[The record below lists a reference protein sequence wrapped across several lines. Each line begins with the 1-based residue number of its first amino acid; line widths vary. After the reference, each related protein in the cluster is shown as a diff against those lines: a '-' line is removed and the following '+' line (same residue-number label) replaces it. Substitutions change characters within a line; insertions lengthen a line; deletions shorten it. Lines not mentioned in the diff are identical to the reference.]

1 MSQDFLVEIGTEELP
16 PKSLLG
22 LSQAFQRE
30 LETRLRAVE
39 LTFGAVQAY
48 AAPRRLAVHVA
59 GLAQRTPDKRE
70 QVWGPPAKVA
80 FDAEGNPS
88 RAGIAF
94 AEKNGFPV
102 EALRDKIANDGK
114 QDKLCHEQ
122 HISGR
127 ATVELLADT
136 VNAALDALPIAKRMR
151 WGSRRDEFVR
161 PVHWV
166 VLLYGETV
174 CPGTVMGLTP
184 GNRSRGHRFHHP
196 EEVVIAS
203 PEQYP
208 LAMLEAKVIAHFGER
223 QEIIAEGVNRL
234 AEAAGG
240 TAVIDPD
247 LLDEVTALNEWPVPL
262 AGRFE
267 ERFLEVPAEALISSM
282 KEHQKYFHVV
292 DDSGKL
298 LPMFITVANIE
309 SRDPARVVAG
319 NERVIR
325 PRLADAAFFYET
337 DRKQT
342 LESRREQ
349 LRNIVFQAD
358 LGTVYDKTERV
369 AVLAAALA
377 PRCGGDT
384 ALAERAA
391 RLSKSDLVTNM
402 VGEFDELQGIMGRYY
417 ALDDGEPAEVAEAL
431 FEQYLPRFAGDR
443 LPNTATGK
451 ALALADRLD
460 TLVGIFGIGQ
470 PPSGSRDP
478 FALRRASLG
487 VLRILVEGD
496 IDLNLRPVL
505 EQAQGLHPNLK
516 VRDGLTEQVLTYLTE
531 RFRAWYEDED
541 IPATVFMAIS
551 AKGLD
556 NPLDIHQRVHA
567 VQAFNQLPE
576 AAALAAANK
585 RVSNILAKLDEP
597 VAERVDT
604 ALLQEAAEQELAKQL
619 TSYSERVAPL
629 LARHDYTETLQ
640 VLAGLREAVDRFF
653 DDVMVMS
660 DDEALRGNRLALLQ
674 RLRDLFLQVADISYL
689 VPAK

>member
-1 MSQDFLVEIGTEELP
+1 MTQDFLVEIGTEELP

-70 QVWGPPAKVA
+70 LVWGPPAKVA
-80 FDAEGNPS
+80 FDADGNPS

-127 ATVELLADT
+127 ATVELLAET

-166 VLLYGETV
+166 VLLYGDTV

-196 EEVVIAS
+196 EEVVISS
-203 PEQYP
+203 PAQYP
-208 LAMLEAKVIAHFGER
+208 LALLEAKVIAHFGER
-223 QEIIAEGVNRL
+223 QEIIAEGVARL

-240 TAVIDPD
+240 EAVIDPD

-292 DDSGKL
+292 DDSGSL
-298 LPMFITVANIE
+298 LPVFITVANIE

-377 PRCGGDT
+377 PGCGGDP

-443 LPNTATGK
+443 LPHTATGK

-487 VLRILVEGD
+487 VLRILVESD

-505 EQAQGLHPNLK
+505 EQARGLHPNLK
-516 VRDGLTEQVLTYLTE
+516 VQEGLTEQVLTYLTE
-531 RFRAWYEDED
+531 RFRAWYEDES
-541 IPATVFMAIS
+541 IPATVFLSIA
-551 AKGLD
+551 AKQLD

-567 VQAFNQLPE
+567 VQAFNRLPE

-585 RVSNILAKLDEP
+585 RVSNILAKLEQP
-597 VAERVDT
+597 VADNVDET
-604 ALLQEAAEQELAKQL
+604 LLQEAAEQELAGQL
-619 TSYSERVAPL
+619 ADYRERVAPL

-640 VLAGLREAVDRFF
+640 VLAGLRESVDRFF

-660 DDEALRGNRLALLQ
+660 DDEALRRNRLALLQ

>member
-59 GLAQRTPDKRE
+59 GLAERTPDKRE

-80 FDAEGNPS
+80 FDAEGHPS

-161 PVHWV
+161 PVHWA
-166 VLLYGETV
+166 VLLYGDTV

-208 LAMLEAKVIAHFGER
+208 LAMLEAKVIAHFEER
-223 QEIIAEGVNRL
+223 REIIFEGVNRL

-325 PRLADAAFFYET
+325 PRLSDAAFFYDT
-337 DRKQT
+337 DRKHT
-342 LESRREQ
+342 LDSRREQ

-358 LGTVYDKTERV
+358 LGTVFDKTERV
-369 AVLAAALA
+369 AVLAGALA
-377 PRCGGDT
+377 PRCGGDA

-402 VGEFDELQGIMGRYY
+402 VGEFDDLQGIMGRYY

-443 LPNTATGK
+443 LPASATGR
-451 ALALADRLD
+451 AVALADRID

-487 VLRILVEGD
+487 VLRILVESE
-496 IDLNLRPVL
+496 IDLDLRPVL
-505 EQAQGLHPNLK
+505 EQAQTLHHNLK

-619 TSYSERVAPL
+619 ASYSERVAPL

-660 DDEALRGNRLALLQ
+660 DDKALRRNRLALLQ
-674 RLRDLFLQVADISYL
+674 QLRDLFLQVADISYL

>member
-1 MSQDFLVEIGTEELP
+1 MTQDFLVEIGTEELP

-70 QVWGPPAKVA
+70 LVWGPPAKVA
-80 FDAEGNPS
+80 FDADGNPS

-94 AEKNGFPV
+94 AEKNRFPV

-127 ATVELLADT
+127 ATVELLAET

-166 VLLYGETV
+166 VLLYGDTV

-377 PRCGGDT
+377 PRCGGDA

>member
-16 PKSLLG
+16 PKSLPG

-30 LETRLRAVE
+30 LESRLKAAE
-39 LTFGAVQAY
+39 LAFGDVQAY
-48 AAPRRLAVHVA
+48 AAPRRLAVHIAQLA
-59 GLAQRTPDKRE
+59 GRTPDKRE
-70 QVWGPPAKVA
+70 QVWGPPAQVA
-80 FDAEGNPS
+80 FDADGNPS

-102 EALRDKIANDGK
+102 EQLRDKVASDGK
-114 QDKLCHEQ
+114 QDKLCHEK
-122 HISGR
+122 HTEGLT
-127 ATVELLADT
+127 TVELLADL
-136 VNAALDALPIAKRMR
+136 VNASLNALPIAKRMR
-151 WGSRRDEFVR
+151 WGNRRDEFVR

-174 CPGTVMGLTP
+174 CPGTVMGLVP

-196 EEVVIAS
+196 DEVVISS
-203 PEQYP
+203 PAHYQD
-208 LAMLEAKVIAHFGER
+208 AMREAKVIAHFGER
-223 QEIIAEGVNRL
+223 RDLIRDGVTRL
-234 AEAAGG
+234 AQASGG

-267 ERFLEVPAEALISSM
+267 ERFLDVPAEALISSM
-282 KEHQKYFHVV
+282 KEHQKYFHAVNAE
-292 DDSGKL
+292 GAL
-298 LPMFITVANIE
+298 LPMFITVANID

-325 PRLADAAFFYET
+325 PRLSDAAFFYET

-342 LESRREQ
+342 LENRREQ

-358 LGTVYDKTERV
+358 LGTVFDKTERV
-369 AVLAAALA
+369 AALAKALA
-377 PRCGGDT
+377 PACGGDGS
-384 ALAERAA
+384 RAA
-391 RLSKSDLVTNM
+391 RAAQLSKSDLVTNM
-402 VGEFDELQGIMGRYY
+402 VGEFDDLQGIMGRYY
-417 ALDDGEPAEVAEAL
+417 ALDDSEPAEVAEAL

-443 LPNTATGK
+443 LPATATGR
-451 ALALADRLD
+451 ALALADRID

-487 VLRILVEGD
+487 VLRILVESG
-496 IDLNLRPVL
+496 IDLALRPVL
-505 EQAQGLHPNLK
+505 DQARALHGNLK
-516 VRDGLTEQVLTYLTE
+516 VKEDLTEQVLTYLIE
-531 RFRAWYEDED
+531 RFRAWYEDEN
-541 IPATVFMAIS
+541 IPATVFLAIA

-597 VAERVDT
+597 VADTVDDT
-604 ALLQEAAEQELAKQL
+604 LLKEVAEQKLAGQL
-619 TSYSERVAPL
+619 ASYSARVAPL
-629 LARHDYTETLQ
+629 LARHDYTGTLQ
-640 VLAGLREAVDRFF
+640 VLAGLREPVDRFF

-660 DDEALRGNRLALLQ
+660 DDDALRRNRLALLQ
-674 RLRDLFLQVADISYL
+674 QLRDLFLQVADISQL